1 MPFISNTERERRIEK
16 LQRTSGGRKFII
28 ILTIILFTAF
38 TTLITLSL
46 VLSASIQENNAWY
59 TIIKS
64 INQNKIDLTPF
75 GWAMFVVAVL
85 AIVLGLYSIIIL
97 FTMKSSKKVYQEA
110 SALASTPLSG
120 RRTTRKTAKEARSRL
135 TSPSSK

>member
-38 TTLITLSL
+38 TTLISLSL
-46 VLSASIQENNAWY
+46 VLSASIGENNAWY
-59 TIIKS
+59 AIIKS
-64 INQNKIDLTPF
+64 IDGNKIDLTPF

>member
-1 MPFISNTERERRIEK
+1 MPFISNAERERLIEK

-38 TTLITLSL
+38 TTLISLSL
-46 VLSASIQENNAWY
+46 VLSASIHENDAWY
-59 TIIKS
+59 AIIKS
-64 INQNKIDLTPF
+64 TEGNKIDLTPF

>member
-1 MPFISNTERERRIEK
+1 MPFISNAERERRIEK

-38 TTLITLSL
+38 TTLISLSL
-46 VLSASIQENNAWY
+46 VLSASIHENDAWY
-59 TIIKS
+59 AIIKS
-64 INQNKIDLTPF
+64 IDQNRIDLTPF